1 MNTTKFSHWRD
12 ELKKKP
18 QAEPVILD
26 GNTGKILSEKQI
38 NDEKI
43 ASLRAAWV
51 SDFETIFR
59 EIFRH
64 R

>member
-38 NDEKI
+38 NDEKV
-43 ASLRAAWV
+43 ASLRAA
-51 SDFETIFR
+51 
-59 EIFRH
+59 
-64 R
+64 